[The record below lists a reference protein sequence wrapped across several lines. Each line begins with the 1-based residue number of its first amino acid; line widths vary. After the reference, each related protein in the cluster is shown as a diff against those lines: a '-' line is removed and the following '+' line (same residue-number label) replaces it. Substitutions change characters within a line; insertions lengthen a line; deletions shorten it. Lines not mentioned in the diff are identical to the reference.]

1 LIGKIQQL
9 YWLRIWIWSTRLTS
23 NKLFVDLGL
32 NDLQR
37 TGKENAMPQ
46 SSHNQAAELHN
57 LETHVRRRNCHLTR
71 RLFGSMLRRMEA
83 LLLLAG

>member
-1 LIGKIQQL
+1 
-9 YWLRIWIWSTRLTS
+9 
-23 NKLFVDLGL
+23 
-32 NDLQR
+32 
-37 TGKENAMPQ
+37 MPQ

-83 LLLLAG
+83 LLLLAGLARQLGETNLDDVGELREGCL